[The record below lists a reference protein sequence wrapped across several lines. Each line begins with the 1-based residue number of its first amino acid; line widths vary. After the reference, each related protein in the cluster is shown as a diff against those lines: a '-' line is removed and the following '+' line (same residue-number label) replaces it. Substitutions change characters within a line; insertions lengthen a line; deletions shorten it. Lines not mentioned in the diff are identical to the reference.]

1 MKNQNP
7 NQLKLLL
14 DVEIAEPPKKV
25 IKGLNKIL
33 QAPVSKGWSKV
44 KKISKNL

>member
-7 NQLKLLL
+7 NQLKLFL
-14 DVEIAEPPKKV
+14 DAEILEQPRKI

-44 KKISKNL
+44 KNISKNL